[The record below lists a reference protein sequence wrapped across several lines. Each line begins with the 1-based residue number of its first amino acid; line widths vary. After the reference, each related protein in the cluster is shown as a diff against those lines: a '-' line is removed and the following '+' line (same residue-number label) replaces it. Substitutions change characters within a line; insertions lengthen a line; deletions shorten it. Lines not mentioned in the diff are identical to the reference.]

1 MADRSIIVRLGA
13 DVTGL
18 VNAMGTAASAVGD
31 LAGNLD
37 AVAEHEQEISDLT
50 TQVGIFGLAAS
61 GAAAVAVSKF
71 ADFDQAMSGVKA
83 TGDDA
88 TESIEELRQAA
99 LDAGADTVF
108 SATEAANGVEA
119 LAKAGISA
127 ADILGGGLT
136 GALDLAAAG
145 ELDVADA
152 AELTATALAQFGL
165 DGGQA
170 AHVADL
176 LAAGA
181 NKAQGEVSD
190 MGQALNQSGLVA
202 AQTGLTIEETTG
214 ALAAFANAGL
224 VGSDA
229 GTSLKTMLQRL
240 TPQSKE
246 AQEQFDD
253 LGLSA
258 YDAQG
263 EFIGLEAFAGDLR
276 EAMKDLTPEAR
287 NAAMQVMFGSDAV
300 RAAAVIYEEGESGI
314 REWIGAVDD
323 QGFAAESAAT
333 KLDNLKGDLE
343 SLGGSFETLM
353 ISAGEGADGPL
364 RAFVQTAD
372 AVVDSLNKL
381 PDPIKQSTLLLVGG
395 AGLIGLGIA
404 GFGKLTLAVAEG
416 RAAMVSLGIVSQ
428 ATSDKMAVGFSR
440 MVPLLGLAGVAVAA
454 GAIGFSQW
462 AKRAAEAKAR
472 TEEFLGT
479 LDEFG
484 GVTDATVKSINATLA
499 KTNFGQSF
507 GERLM
512 GEDPVNV
519 IEWSKKL
526 GIATEDLTGY
536 ILGQADAADR
546 VRVAVDGYLGQF
558 GLQDS
563 DRNKAEAL
571 ISILEKQSGAL
582 SDAEKEAIRKAEA
595 DKAAGLAAEGAAG
608 SLNTLTAAEQAFAD
622 VTEEATKALEDWREM
637 IHTAD
642 SSFIDLAGGYD
653 GVIEKTKEWAE
664 NQAEKTKTTKD
675 TWEDYYNGLD
685 VSMDKYLTALEEQV
699 AAQQNWEVN
708 MLLLAGRVSQGVLDE
723 LAALGPEG
731 APLVAD
737 LVNASDAELARLE
750 DVYGQRSSEATTAF
764 ADNLRGAGPV
774 LAALMS
780 AAGSDAVTAAA
791 AALASG
797 ETTLQDVIAQ
807 YDLDVDLGASTSRA
821 QMVIDMFVSEQS
833 KRQITLNVAANAGG
847 AGLGYVQAKATGGAI
862 RGPGTGTSDDVL
874 MWGSNGE
881 HMLTASDVDK
891 LGGQSGA
898 YRLRN
903 AIQTGTLPAFA
914 TGGAVGALP
923 RFASGGPVMSVVPPT
938 LYASPAGYGA
948 PAVAATPAVNLEGMA
963 LTGTLAMRGDG
974 LVDLIDGRIISAS
987 NARSGATRGGKR

>member
-13 DVTGL
+13 NVTGL

-37 AVAEHEQEISDLT
+37 AVAEHEQEMADLT

-364 RAFVQTAD
+364 RNFIQMAD
-372 AVVDSLNKL
+372 AVVDKLNEI
-381 PDPIKQSTLLLVGG
+381 PDGAKQATLLLVGG
-395 AGLIGLGIA
+395 AGLVGLGIA
-404 GFGKLTLAVAEG
+404 GFGKLTLAIAEG
-416 RAAMVSLGIVSQ
+416 RAAMVSLGIISE
-428 ATSDKMAVGFSR
+428 ATSNRMATGFSR
-440 MVPLLGLAGVAVAA
+440 MVPVLGLAGVAIAA
-454 GAIGFSQW
+454 GAIGFAQW
-462 AKRAAEAKAR
+462 AKNAAEAAAL
-472 TEEFLGT
+472 TEEFKST
-479 LDEFG
+479 LDSLGNTTDSTIKGITDDLTSMEFG
-484 GVTDATVKSINATLA
+484 RSISEKLFGMTSINVT
-499 KTNFGQSF
+499 
-507 GERLM
+507 
-512 GEDPVNV
+512 
-519 IEWSKKL
+519 EWANEA
-526 GIATEDLTGY
+526 GIATADLTGY
-536 ILGQADAADR
+536 VVGQADAVDR
-546 VRVAVDGYLGQF
+546 VNASLQTYWDSF
-558 GLQDS
+558 GSDVPTSEENRISKLRDILDS
-563 DRNKAEAL
+563 QASSLTKA
-571 ISILEKQSGAL
+571 Q
-582 SDAEKEAIRKAEA
+582 KETA
-595 DKAAGLAAEGAAG
+595 LAALANEELGVGAESAAG
-608 SLNTLTAAEQAFAD
+608 SINTLTAAEQAFAD

-664 NQAEKTKTTKD
+664 NQAEKTKSTKD

-685 VSMDKYLTALEEQV
+685 VSMDEYLIALEEQV

-891 LGGQSGA
+891 LGGQAGA
-898 YRLRN
+898 YRLRD
-903 AIQTGTLPAFA
+903 AIQAGTLPAFA
-914 TGGAVGALP
+914 SGGAVGALP
-923 RFASGGPVMSVVPPT
+923 RFAPGGPVAAAVRSHSDVNPQPMWSTSQVT
-938 LYASPAGYGA
+938 T
-948 PAVAATPAVNLEGMA
+948 VAAPIAAPQITINVTGADANEVSMKVMSAVRAEFGDMA
-963 LTGTLAMRGDG
+963 VTSR
-974 LVDLIDGRIISAS
+974 
-987 NARSGATRGGKR
+987 